1 MATFQYTAADRFA
14 KVIKGSMEAAD
25 ERAVLAWLRAK
36 GYYPIKIGQ
45 PPGAVAESRPGLVR
59 LPTRFGRGPSSQE
72 ILAFTQQLA
81 TLLEA
86 GMELDRALAVLI
98 DLTDHQR
105 FRSVLQSILTDIQ
118 GGSSL
123 ADSLAKHP
131 RLFSRLYVNMVKAGE
146 VGGVLEMILSRLT
159 GFLERSK
166 AVRDEVTSAL
176 IYPLLLLLVGGGA
189 VIVMMNFVVPR
200 FAQIFADTGQLM
212 PLPTRILLTAS
223 AFTTTYWWV
232 LVGLIVGG
240 GIALRIFL
248 QTEQG
253 RMQWDQWKLAIPVL
267 GGLIREIEV
276 SRFARTFG
284 TLLQSGVP
292 VLEAASIVKETI
304 ANRVIRVAMS
314 RLQEGAKRGEGI
326 SGPLRAAGAFPP
338 FAIHMA
344 RVGEETGRLEEML
357 IKVADTYDERVQ
369 RAVKR
374 LTSLLEPVL
383 ILALG
388 GVVGFIVLSMLLA
401 IFSINELPL

>member
-1 MATFQYTAADRFA
+1 MGTFQYTATDSAA
-14 KVIKGSMEAAD
+14 KIVRGSMEAAD
-25 ERAVLAWLRAK
+25 ERTVVTWLRAN

-45 PPGAVAESRPGLVR
+45 PGAVAEVTPGLVR
-59 LPTRFGRGPSSQE
+59 LPTRFGRGPSTQDV
-72 ILAFTQQLA
+72 LAFTQQLA

-86 GMELDRALAVLI
+86 GMELDRSLAILL
-98 DLTDHQR
+98 DLTDNQR
-105 FRSVLQSILTDIQ
+105 FRSILRGVLADIQ
-118 GGSSL
+118 SGSSF

-146 VGGVLEMILSRLT
+146 ASGVLEMILSRLA

-166 AVRDEVTSAL
+166 AVRDEVTSAM

-189 VIVMMNFVVPR
+189 VVVMMNFVIPR
-200 FAQIFADTGQLM
+200 FAQIFADTKQLM
-212 PLPTRILLTAS
+212 PLPTRILLAIST
-223 AFTTTYWWV
+223 FTTSYWWIF
-232 LVGLIVGG
+232 LGLIVVGWV
-240 GIALRIFL
+240 ALRAYL
-248 QTEQG
+248 QTEEG
-253 RMQWDQWKLAIPVL
+253 RVRWDQWKLELPLL

-292 VLEAASIVKETI
+292 VLPAVSIVKETI
-304 ANRVIRVAMS
+304 TNRVIAGAMS

-326 SGPLRAAGAFPP
+326 SGPLRATGAFPS
-338 FAIHMA
+338 FSIHMA
-344 RVGEETGRLEEML
+344 KVGEETGKLEEML
-357 IKVADTYDERVQ
+357 IKVADTYDERV
-369 RAVKR
+369 RRTVKR

-388 GVVGFIVLSMLLA
+388 AIVGFIVLSMLLA